1 MVLDMLRKKKSPRE
15 EEQEH
20 RRNAGILDEAMA
32 QRSKVHVKFDQQ
44 ATSLTGVTASIMAMN
59 DAGLVLELSGLSTL
73 KERFVGQRIEC
84 FFKIVE
90 REQRH
95 REIFY
100 TFATT
105 ILRIRNQS
113 EKLPQIAVSFPG
125 SLQGAQRRKSLR
137 MKPSMDQFTHI
148 ALWRYDAAGG
158 FDLAKPTVSHGH
170 FKNSLALLENISAGG
185 LRLLLRRDLLKEK
198 GLSPQKGDRFI
209 LFFTFEEN
217 SPKLRGEYWLVGKIN
232 NIRPDPVSHDIT
244 LGVEFVANGVRQ
256 AESGKVEWNKIMD
269 NVIDD
274 MAQRIYEW
282 HLALYRDK
290 GLNG

>member
-1 MVLDMLRKKKSPRE
+1 MVLDMLRKKKPSRE

-32 QRSKVHVKFDQQ
+32 QRSKVHVKFDSQ
-44 ATSLTGVTASIMAMN
+44 TTTITGVTANIMALN
-59 DAGLVLELSGLSTL
+59 DVGLVLELSGLATV
-73 KERFVGQRIEC
+73 KERFIGQTITC

-90 REQRH
+90 REHRH

-100 TFATT
+100 SFDTT
-105 ILRIRNQS
+105 ILRIRNQQQR
-113 EKLPQIAVSFPG
+113 LPQIAISFPG

-137 MKPSMDQFTHI
+137 MKPDLEQFSHI
-148 ALWRYDAAGG
+148 ALWRYDAKGG
-158 FDLAKPTVSHGH
+158 FDLAKPTVSHSH
-170 FKNSLALLENISAGG
+170 FKASLAQLENISAGG

-198 GLSPQKGDRFI
+198 DIAPNKGDRFI
-209 LFFTFEEN
+209 LFFTFVEN
-217 SPKLRGEYWLVGKIN
+217 APKLRGEYWLVGKIN
-232 NIRPDPVSHDIT
+232 NVQPDPLSHDMT
-244 LGVEFVANGVRQ
+244 LGLEFVANGVRQ
-256 AESGKVEWNKIMD
+256 EETGKVEWKKITD